1 MAAGNVT
8 IRKKEADRKAKG
20 LMEYRMQTNELLEI
34 VLKAG
39 EIMLTSGA
47 EIYRV
52 EDTMVR
58 ISNSCHAEC
67 ESFVLPTGIFISVRN
82 REGCM
87 QTAFKRIRQRSFD
100 LNKID
105 RVNTFS
111 RSLTNATPDYETA
124 IKELTD
130 IESGRQ
136 YGLPVRL
143 MAAAAGAFV
152 FTMLF
157 RGSYYD
163 GMAAAVIGVV
173 VYMMKEGLSRK
184 GIFQFFE
191 LFSAGLVAGFL
202 SIGAIRLF
210 PALNE
215 FKIIIGSVMIY
226 LPGVAITNGIKD
238 AFYGDLIAS
247 FTRLGE
253 AFLVAA
259 ALAAGVGISLTVGMN
274 WR

>member
-1 MAAGNVT
+1 
-8 IRKKEADRKAKG
+8 
-20 LMEYRMQTNELLEI
+20 MQTAELMEI

-52 EDTMVR
+52 EETIIR
-58 ISNSCHAEC
+58 ICSSYSVHC

-82 REGCM
+82 EEGYM
-87 QTAFKRIRQRSFD
+87 QTAFKRILQRTVNLSR
-100 LNKID
+100 ID

-111 RSLTNATPDYETA
+111 RSLKHSRLDYGTA
-124 IKELTD
+124 VKYLAD
-130 IESGRQ
+130 IESCKQ
-136 YGLPVRL
+136 YSLPLRL
-143 MAAAAGAFV
+143 AAAAIGSFV

-157 RGSYYD
+157 KGSYFD
-163 GMAAAVIGVV
+163 GITAAIIGLL
-173 VYMMKEGLSRK
+173 VYFMKEGLSKK
-184 GIFQFFE
+184 GFFQFFE
-191 LFSAGLVAGFL
+191 LFSVGLFAGFL
-202 SIGAIRLF
+202 SIVAIRLF

-215 FKIIIGSVMIY
+215 YKIIIGSVMLY

-253 AFLVAA
+253 AFLIAA
-259 ALAAGVGISLTVGMN
+259 AVAAGVGISLSIGMN
-274 WR
+274 WG

>member
-1 MAAGNVT
+1 MLQS
-8 IRKKEADRKAKG
+8 KKGADLQSKG
-20 LMEYRMQTNELLEI
+20 FMENRMQTAELLEI

-52 EDTMVR
+52 EDTIVR
-58 ISNSCHAEC
+58 ISNSYHAEC

-82 REGCM
+82 EEGSM

-111 RSLTNATPDYETA
+111 RDLKNSTPDYKTA
-124 IKELTD
+124 IKELTG
-130 IESGRQ
+130 IESGKP
-136 YGLPVRL
+136 YNLPVRL
-143 MAAAAGAFV
+143 MAAAAGSFV

-163 GMAAAVIGVV
+163 GMAAAAIGII
-173 VYMMKEGLSRK
+173 VYIMKEGLSKK

-202 SIGAIRLF
+202 SIAAIRLF
-210 PALNE
+210 PVLNE

-238 AFYGDLIAS
+238 AFYGDLVAS

-253 AFLVAA
+253 AFLIAA
-259 ALAAGVGISLTVGMN
+259 ALAAGVGISLTIVMN
-274 WR
+274 WG